1 MEWWEVKTAL
11 GGGAGEAEEEAGKC
25 KPNVG
30 PGHSQEKQSRLIQ
43 KLHNVSKDSLGFFTS
58 LHCPSSVNPCCPQA
72 GSPRGAEGV
81 AAISGITSRHN
92 NVQSE
97 KGNLERRLR
106 ALSLE
111 SNSFG
116 S

>member
-1 MEWWEVKTAL
+1 MVQWLGLYALTAE
-11 GGGAGEAEEEAGKC
+11 GQGSIPDPETKISPVA
-25 KPNVG
+25 
-30 PGHSQEKQSRLIQ
+30 GHSQEKQSRLIQ

-81 AAISGITSRHN
+81 ATISGITSRHN

>member
-1 MEWWEVKTAL
+1 MVQWLGLCALTA
-11 GGGAGEAEEEAGKC
+11 E
-25 KPNVG
+25 G
-30 PGHSQEKQSRLIQ
+30 PGSTPDPETKISPVAAQPKNIYIYQSRLIQ
-43 KLHNVSKDSLGFFTS
+43 KLHSITKDSLGFFTS
-58 LHCPSSVNPCCPQA
+58 LHCPSSVNPCSSC
-72 GSPRGAEGV
+72 GAERM
-81 AAISGITSRHN
+81 AIIAGITSGHG
-92 NVQSE
+92 NVQRE